1 MRKRSDR
8 EANLLREKL
17 LGLGERSFR
26 KSHYPELQVRLD
38 HLERFRALLDHTR
51 DIILLASLPL
61 TRIVDVNESACRQ
74 LGYSPAEMEAV
85 TIEEILEL
93 DSLQWPGEGG
103 LEGEGMLL
111 SSMRRRD
118 GSSLPVEFSL
128 CVDSFG
134 PSSYLVVVARDISER
149 LRQEELLRQSEERFR
164 SVFRSAGIGMAIIN
178 PDGGVVEVNP
188 AMCHFLGY
196 SEEELRRLHIA
207 DFTYPEDR
215 EITRIL
221 YHEVMEGNRAGF
233 EYEKRYLRKDGQVVW
248 GHATVTWLYDRN
260 SQPIHCVAQ
269 VQDITKRKRAEEI
282 LRENDRM
289 KTEFISTAA
298 HEFRTPLTSIQGFS
312 ELLLEQNFAPEQ
324 QNEFLTYIHEKAVA
338 LGQIVD
344 SLLDISRIE
353 AGAGIAMNIQPCPVH
368 DLLRQAIPLIRS
380 DRGRHR
386 FEETIEEDEIRL
398 AVDRQKIGQV
408 FENLLSNA
416 IKYSPEGT
424 LVRLEGRRIGE
435 EYRFS
440 VIDQGIG
447 MDEHQI
453 DRIFDKFY
461 RADASDRAVSGV
473 GLGMSIA
480 RSIVEVHGG
489 RIWVRS
495 APGQGTHVH
504 FTLPLAQPEG
514 TAATP

>member
-1 MRKRSDR
+1 MRKRSDPK
-8 EANLLREKL
+8 ANLLQEKL

-38 HLERFRALLDHTR
+38 HLERFRTLLDHTR
-51 DIILLASLPL
+51 DIILLASLPS
-61 TRIVDVNESACRQ
+61 TRIVDANASACRQ
-74 LGYSPAEMEAV
+74 LGYSPAE
-85 TIEEILEL
+85 IEEVSLEELIEL
-93 DSLQWPGEGG
+93 DSLQWPEEGC
-103 LEGEGMLL
+103 LEEEGMLT

-134 PSSYLVVVARDISER
+134 PSSYLVVVARDIAER
-149 LRQEELLRQSEERFR
+149 LRQQELLRQSEERFR
-164 SVFRSAGIGMAIIN
+164 SVFRSAGIGMAIID
-178 PDGGVVEVNP
+178 PGCGIIEVNP
-188 AMCHFLGY
+188 AMCNFLGY
-196 SEEELRRLHIA
+196 PEEELRHLNIT
-207 DFTYPEDR
+207 DITYPEDR
-215 EITRIL
+215 EMTQIL
-221 YHEVMEGNRAGF
+221 YKEVLEGNRAGF
-233 EYEKRYLRKDGQVVW
+233 EYEKRYLRKDGEVVW

-282 LRENDRM
+282 LRESDRM

-312 ELLLEQNFAPEQ
+312 ELLLAQNFTPEQ
-324 QNEFLTYIHEKAVA
+324 QQEFLTYIHEKAVA
-338 LGQIVD
+338 LGQIVNE
-344 SLLDISRIE
+344 LLDISRIE
-353 AGAGIAMNIQPCPVH
+353 AGAGIAMNIQPCSVQ
-368 DLLRQAIPLIRS
+368 DLLRQAVPLIQS

-386 FEETIEEDEIRL
+386 FEETVEDGEIRL

-424 LVRLEGRRIGE
+424 LVRLEGRRIGD

-440 VIDQGIG
+440 IIDQGIG
-447 MDEHQI
+447 MSEHQVN
-453 DRIFDKFY
+453 RIFDKFY

-489 RIWVRS
+489 RIWVQS
-495 APGQGTHVH
+495 APGQGTQVH
-504 FTLPLAQPEG
+504 FTLPLAAAG